1 MADLLNIGTSGLMAY
16 QHALTTTSHNIS
28 NVNTEGYSRQTVELA
43 ARRAEYAGF
52 GFIGTGVDA
61 SNVKRNYNDFLGEQV
76 RKQTSSLGSF
86 DAFHTLTAQIDN
98 LLADPTAGLTPVM
111 EEFFNASQL
120 VSDSPSSIPARQVML
135 SSANSFSDRFHYIDQ
150 RLRDLNGRANKQ
162 LEVSVQE
169 INSLATNI
177 AKMNEEIARA
187 RGASGG
193 KDPNDLLDR
202 RDLLLKQLSQMVSV
216 STVEQDDGQVNVF
229 IGSGQGL
236 VVGTT
241 TTNLAV
247 VADELIPDRRQVAIQ
262 ANGAS
267 VNISNL
273 LNGGQVGGT
282 LDFIN
287 NILIGSRNALGRV
300 AVGITEELNS
310 QHALGLD
317 LNGNLGTDL
326 FTAQTPQVLVDGG
339 NAAIGQPLTAY
350 VDSTQ
355 LTTEDYQ
362 LEFDGA
368 AWNLRNYRTG
378 QPIPW
383 TAGTG
388 TAVDPY
394 IVDGISIDLSAIAG
408 AAAGDRFLIRPT
420 SEAASR
426 FGVLLDDPARI
437 AAAGALNGQEVV
449 DANGMPLN
457 AGSGRLNGVTPLD
470 DTNLPLPAP
479 VFMTYDAIA
488 QQFNVVG
495 AVPAT
500 IPYVPGVDDNL
511 QQSITVGGMPITF
524 SFSGTPQTG
533 DTFTVD
539 NNSNAVADNRN
550 MLALASKQTEGTL
563 IYGSTSFQGAYG
575 QMISSVGTQT
585 QQASVNMDATSTLL
599 RQAEV
604 AHEQTSGVN
613 LDEEAANLLRFQQAY
628 QATAQVIT
636 TANQL
641 FQTLLQAF

>member
-43 ARRAEYAGF
+43 ARRAQFAGF

-61 SNVKRNYNDFLGEQV
+61 SNVKRNYNDFLGQQV

-111 EEFFNASQL
+111 EDFFNAAQL

-135 SSANSFSDRFHYIDQ
+135 SSAGSFSDRFHYVDQ
-150 RLRDLNGRANKQ
+150 RLRDLNGRANQQ

-177 AKMNEEIARA
+177 AQMNEEIARA
-187 RGASGG
+187 QGSSAG

-202 RDLLLKQLSQMVSV
+202 RDLLLNQLSGLVSV

-236 VVGTT
+236 VVGNT

-247 VADELIPDRRQVAIQ
+247 IADDLVPDRRQVAIQ
-262 ANGAS
+262 ANGTT

-273 LNGGQVGGT
+273 ISGGQVGGT

-287 NILIGSRNALGRV
+287 NVLIGSRNSLGRI
-300 AVGITEELNS
+300 AVGITEELNK
-310 QHALGLD
+310 QHSLGLD
-317 LNGNLGTDL
+317 LNGNLGTDI
-326 FTAQTPQVLVDGG
+326 FSAQSPEVLIDGG
-339 NAAIGQPLTAY
+339 NVAVGKPLVAYNDTA
-350 VDSTQ
+350 Q
-355 LTTEDYQ
+355 LTTEDYL

-368 AWNLRNYRTG
+368 AWSARNYRTG

-383 TAGTG
+383 AGGTG
-388 TAVDPY
+388 TAADPFL
-394 IVDGISIDLSAIAG
+394 VDGLAIDTSTIAG

-420 SEAASR
+420 SEAAR
-426 FGVLLDDPARI
+426 NFGLLLDDPARI
-437 AAAGALNGQEVV
+437 AAAGAISGQEVT

-457 AGSGRLNGVTPLD
+457 AGSGRINNVTPLD
-470 DTNLPLPAP
+470 GSNLPLPTP
-479 VFMTYDAIA
+479 VTMTYNALA
-488 QQFNVVG
+488 QQFDVVG
-495 AVPAT
+495 ATPAV

-511 QQSITVGGMPITF
+511 QQTINVGGMDVTF
-524 SFSGTPQTG
+524 SFSGTPQAG
-533 DTFTVD
+533 DSFTID
-539 NNSNAVADNRN
+539 NNSNAVGDNRN
-550 MLALASKQTEGTL
+550 MLAMAARQTEGTL

-585 QQASVNMDATSTLL
+585 QQASVNMEASSTLL
-599 RQAEV
+599 RQAEA
-604 AHEQTSGVN
+604 AHQQTSGVN
-613 LDEEAANLLRFQQAY
+613 LDEEAANLLRYQQAY
-628 QATAQVIT
+628 QATAQVIS